1 MLLFRKI
8 DETRWFGKGLLESL
22 SVTELNTKDNELSVW
37 MDYRKVFD
45 LDLVLAFALTQS
57 CFKGI
62 WCVKIPEEML
72 DASGIS
78 LHQQDSS
85 TCYIR
90 MRPYH
95 NNIVVPTMWELGAVA
110 EIIHKLVQ
118 DTERNCAYYPE
129 SMLKKHYYDILKQ
142 DLIEINFNDK
152 KNKSKW
158 DALNQMQKEFGD
170 IDFSLLKNVVAM
182 DTKKK

>member
-8 DETRWFGKGLLESL
+8 DETRWFGKVLFESL

-37 MDYRKVFD
+37 MDYRKVFA
-45 LDLVLAFALTQS
+45 LDLALAFALTQN
-57 CFKGI
+57 CFQNF

-72 DASGIS
+72 EANGV
-78 LHQQDSS
+78 LLRQQDSS

-110 EIIHKLVQ
+110 EIIHELVQ
-118 DTERNCAYYPE
+118 DAERNCAYFPE
-129 SMLKKHYYDILKQ
+129 SMLKKHFYDILKQ
-142 DLIEINFNDK
+142 DLIEIDFNDK

-158 DALNQMQKEFGD
+158 EVLCQMQKKFGE
-170 IDFSLLKNVVAM
+170 IDFSQLKNVVTL
-182 DTKKK
+182 DTK